1 MALIES
7 AGAVLYTED
16 GGVRQYVLVMEKNG
30 SFGLPKGHVEP
41 GETLAETAL
50 REVWEETG
58 ICAILHTMQP
68 VMVDE
73 YPIAGGDVKRVSWFV
88 AHYHDQTPLADPTQV
103 LDVRVLPLR
112 EALRLLTYGSTRAIL
127 REVDR
132 RLGDVRPRPKN
143 FLGNGDFPRNSFAN
157 GTLPCLTFIAA
168 GGIASAEATKGLSDR
183 PLETFGSH
191 PCLLSFIGSFL
202 VSVPFVS

>member
-30 SFGLPKGHVEP
+30 SFVLPKGHVEP

-143 FLGNGDFPRNSFAN
+143 F
-157 GTLPCLTFIAA
+157 
-168 GGIASAEATKGLSDR
+168 
-183 PLETFGSH
+183 
-191 PCLLSFIGSFL
+191 
-202 VSVPFVS
+202 

>member
-73 YPIAGGDVKRVSWFV
+73 YPIAGGDAKRVSWFV

-143 FLGNGDFPRNSFAN
+143 F
-157 GTLPCLTFIAA
+157 
-168 GGIASAEATKGLSDR
+168 
-183 PLETFGSH
+183 
-191 PCLLSFIGSFL
+191 
-202 VSVPFVS
+202 

>member
-16 GGVRQYVLVMEKNG
+16 GGVRQYV
-30 SFGLPKGHVEP
+30 
-41 GETLAETAL
+41 
-50 REVWEETG
+50 
-58 ICAILHTMQP
+58 P

-143 FLGNGDFPRNSFAN
+143 F
-157 GTLPCLTFIAA
+157 
-168 GGIASAEATKGLSDR
+168 
-183 PLETFGSH
+183 
-191 PCLLSFIGSFL
+191 
-202 VSVPFVS
+202 

>member
-1 MALIES
+1 
-7 AGAVLYTED
+7 
-16 GGVRQYVLVMEKNG
+16 
-30 SFGLPKGHVEP
+30 
-41 GETLAETAL
+41 
-50 REVWEETG
+50 
-58 ICAILHTMQP
+58 MQP

-143 FLGNGDFPRNSFAN
+143 F
-157 GTLPCLTFIAA
+157 
-168 GGIASAEATKGLSDR
+168 
-183 PLETFGSH
+183 
-191 PCLLSFIGSFL
+191 
-202 VSVPFVS
+202 

>member
-1 MALIES
+1 
-7 AGAVLYTED
+7 
-16 GGVRQYVLVMEKNG
+16 
-30 SFGLPKGHVEP
+30 
-41 GETLAETAL
+41 
-50 REVWEETG
+50 
-58 ICAILHTMQP
+58 MQP

-132 RLGDVRPRPKN
+132 RLGMCVRVRRISEGMAIS
-143 FLGNGDFPRNSFAN
+143 LGTPSQMEHFHA
-157 GTLPCLTFIAA
+157 
-168 GGIASAEATKGLSDR
+168 
-183 PLETFGSH
+183 
-191 PCLLSFIGSFL
+191 
-202 VSVPFVS
+202 

>member
-16 GGVRQYVLVMEKNG
+16 GGVRQYVLVMVLIG
-30 SFGLPKGHVEP
+30 SFGLPKGHVER

-88 AHYHDQTPLADPTQV
+88 AHYHAQTPLAAPTQV

-127 REVDR
+127 RELDR
-132 RLGDVRPRPKN
+132 RLGDVRPRPKI
-143 FLGNGDFPRNSFAN
+143 
-157 GTLPCLTFIAA
+157 C
-168 GGIASAEATKGLSDR
+168 
-183 PLETFGSH
+183 
-191 PCLLSFIGSFL
+191 
-202 VSVPFVS
+202 